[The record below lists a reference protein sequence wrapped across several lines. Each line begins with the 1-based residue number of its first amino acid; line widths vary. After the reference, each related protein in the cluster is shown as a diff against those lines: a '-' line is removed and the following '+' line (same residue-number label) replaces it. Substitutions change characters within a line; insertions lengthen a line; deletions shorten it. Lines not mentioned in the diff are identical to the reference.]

1 MATELV
7 VERLGTVPYAE
18 ALELQMKRVEARRA
32 GAAPDALLLL
42 EHPPV
47 VTLGRRSKP
56 EHLLV
61 SREILAARGVA
72 VHEVARGGDVT
83 CHAPGQLVGYAIL
96 DLAARGEADVHAH
109 LRNLEAGLIDALG
122 DLDIAASA
130 RPGYTGVF
138 VSGACPARKI
148 ASIGVGLRG
157 WVTCHGFAL
166 NVDVDLAQFE
176 AIVPCGLHDVEMT
189 SITRELGDAA
199 PADPMERAATAVAD
213 AFARRWA

>member
-1 MATELV
+1 M
-7 VERLGTVPYAE
+7 
-18 ALELQMKRVEARRA
+18 
-32 GAAPDALLLL
+32 
-42 EHPPV
+42 
-47 VTLGRRSKP
+47 
-56 EHLLV
+56 
-61 SREILAARGVA
+61 
-72 VHEVARGGDVT
+72 
-83 CHAPGQLVGYAIL
+83 GYAIL

-109 LRNLEAGLIDALG
+109 LRSLEAGLIDALG
-122 DLDIAASA
+122 ELDVAASSQ
-130 RPGYTGVF
+130 PGYTGVF
-138 VSGACPARKI
+138 VTGVRPPRKI

-199 PADPMERAATAVAD
+199 PADPMERAVTAVAD